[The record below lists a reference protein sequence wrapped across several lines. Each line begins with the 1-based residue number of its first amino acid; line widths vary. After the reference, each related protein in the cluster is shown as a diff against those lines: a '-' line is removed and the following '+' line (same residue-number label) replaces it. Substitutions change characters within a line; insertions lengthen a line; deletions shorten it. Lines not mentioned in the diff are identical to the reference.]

1 MLRLCDMYR
10 TTGEIKGSDC
20 KINAAVIV
28 LTSNDPWSM
37 WDKWKG
43 FNKDA
48 FDRRV
53 TDWVELKW
61 TYDRATGNR
70 ECEAH
75 IIRGRFEDT
84 FVDPPDDAEDEK
96 LTDDQVEM
104 LLAQRPNSRWLPKR
118 LKANYE
124 VLQVPTP
131 WQVPE
136 SPIRIEEL

>member
-1 MLRLCDMYR
+1 MLRICDVYKIQA
-10 TTGEIKGSDC
+10 EYKGGSC
-20 KINAAVIV
+20 TLNPSVVII
-28 LTSNDPWSM
+28 TSNDPWSL

-61 TYDRATGNR
+61 MYDRATGNR
-70 ECEAH
+70 DCEAH
-75 IIRGRFEDT
+75 IIRGKFEDS
-84 FVDPPDDAEDEK
+84 FVDPPEIDEDRI
-96 LTDDQVEM
+96 TDEQVEM

-118 LKANYE
+118 LKPNYE

-131 WQVPE
+131 HQIVPD
-136 SPIRIEEL
+136 SPLRLSQL